1 MTLSNQLC
9 IQFSFT
15 VPQRADRK
23 IVETIE
29 KLVNL
34 MISGSLKGK
43 EKAELRGNPE
53 YW

>member
-1 MTLSNQLC
+1 MTISNQVC
-9 IQFSFT
+9 VYFSLT

-23 IVETIE
+23 VAETIE

-34 MISGSLKGK
+34 MISGSLKAR
-43 EKAELRGNPE
+43 EKAELKGNPE